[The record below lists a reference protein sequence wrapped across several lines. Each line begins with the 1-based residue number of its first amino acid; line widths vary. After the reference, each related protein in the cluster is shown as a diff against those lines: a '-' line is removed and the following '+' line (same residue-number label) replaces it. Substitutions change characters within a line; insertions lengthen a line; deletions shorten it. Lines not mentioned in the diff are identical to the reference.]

1 MRVALGTRMK
11 IYALTLGLVLA
22 GCSIISAKPESQSI
36 KMLLGEHNLA
46 HCRFLGD
53 VTGASAV
60 NKITGEHPSYTNRLI
75 SARNDLRNEAYKLGG
90 NTVHIRRT
98 KNTGRY
104 DLPGEKKIT
113 IDGKVYLCELTQE
126 TAN

>member
-1 MRVALGTRMK
+1 MCAAPDIRMK
-11 IYALTLGLVLA
+11 IYVLTLGLILA
-22 GCSIISAKPESQSI
+22 GCSLISAKPESQSI

-46 HCRFLGD
+46 HCQFLGD
-53 VTGASAV
+53 VTGASPV

-104 DLPGEKKIT
+104 DLPGEKRIT
-113 IDGKVYLCELTQE
+113 IDGKVYFCELTHE
-126 TAN
+126 TAD